1 MRTLAATGK
10 RRVGATMP
18 PAGDGV
24 QPAAW
29 DRPAGGP
36 AGVDV
41 PNAPYRFTPS
51 PRMNWQT
58 PLPRITTIRFF
69 GASPATV
76 ASAP

>member
-1 MRTLAATGK
+1 MRTPAATGK

-51 PRMNWQT
+51 PRMNW
-58 PLPRITTIRFF
+58 
-69 GASPATV
+69 
-76 ASAP
+76 